1 MLEMVLYTIL
11 FAVAAYGLIALGG
24 IAGSGS
30 LSLVIAGIV
39 FVAAV
44 LAGLLVSYQNTRQRL
59 NRMEQKLDEL
69 LERQK
74 QEARTK

>member
-1 MLEMVLYTIL
+1 MLEMVLYTIM
-11 FAVAAYGLIALGG
+11 FAVAAYGLITLGG

-30 LSLVIAGIV
+30 LALVIAGIV

-59 NRMEQKLDEL
+59 TRMEQKLDEL